1 MKEEKR
7 HKMSGEVV
15 SISSYS
21 FKPEDRLFLDTNI
34 WMFVYGPNSQDEKK
48 QEVKVYS
55 RALDNMLKAKSK
67 IYIDVLVVSEFINS
81 YARIQFNIQSRLK
94 EEKKQYFKNFKKF
107 RQSEEFKPIAKAIA
121 DDTKRLLKHCTR
133 IESGFETLNIEA
145 IVDEYSDG
153 KSDFNDQVIAAI
165 CKKEEL
171 KLVTDDGDFADAGI
185 FILTL
190 TGKRGILS

>member
-7 HKMSGEVV
+7 HKMSSEVV

-34 WMFVYGPNSQDEKK
+34 WMFVYGPNSQDESR
-48 QEVKVYS
+48 QEEVDVYS
-55 RALDNMLKAKSK
+55 GAFKNMVEAKSK
-67 IYIDVLVVSEFINS
+67 IYIDVLVVSEFINR
-81 YARIQFNIQSRLK
+81 YARIQFNIQK
-94 EEKKQYFKNFKKF
+94 EEKKQYFKNFKRF

-145 IVDEYSDG
+145 IVDEYSEG

-165 CKKEEL
+165 CKREEL
-171 KLVTDDGDFADAGI
+171 RLVTDDGDFADAGI
-185 FILTL
+185 SILTL